1 MSGAKVKLFPG
12 STPSDGETEELDLRK
27 MGWPATHRPSF
38 ACCSSKMASRAA
50 AMSLVFGAATRVP
63 SMASALVALAAL
75 AALAAPARAK
85 RGPRVLG
92 VLAAETCTWAPDATG
107 GTLELVGVRLS
118 QAFSEAPRRG
128 AAEVADAAALAAA
141 FVKRR
146 RRRRKNVAVTAWSPG
161 AGAGAPASPVYL
173 VGALAGA
180 EAGAEAGAG
189 GAPLRL
195 RLEQAPAQAQASRPP
210 AAGEGAAPGALPA
223 RSCSAF
229 LDPTICDSESI

>member
-1 MSGAKVKLFPG
+1 M
-12 STPSDGETEELDLRK
+12 
-27 MGWPATHRPSF
+27 
-38 ACCSSKMASRAA
+38 
-50 AMSLVFGAATRVP
+50 
-63 SMASALVALAAL
+63 AAL
-75 AALAAPARAK
+75 AAVAALTAPAWAK

-92 VLAAETCTWAPDATG
+92 VLAADTCTWAPDAGG
-107 GTLELVGVRLS
+107 GTLELVGVQLS
-118 QAFSEAPRRG
+118 QVFSEAPRRG
-128 AAEVADAAALAAA
+128 AAEAADAAALAAA

-229 LDPTICDSESI
+229 LDPDGLCTVETITYC

>member
-1 MSGAKVKLFPG
+1 M
-12 STPSDGETEELDLRK
+12 
-27 MGWPATHRPSF
+27 
-38 ACCSSKMASRAA
+38 
-50 AMSLVFGAATRVP
+50 
-63 SMASALVALAAL
+63 
-75 AALAAPARAK
+75 
-85 RGPRVLG
+85 LG

-128 AAEVADAAALAAA
+128 AAEAADAAALAAA

-146 RRRRKNVAVTAWSPG
+146 RRRRKNVAVTAWSPPG
-161 AGAGAPASPVYL
+161 AGDGAAGSPVYL
-173 VGALAGA
+173 LGALAGV
-180 EAGAEAGAG
+180 EAGAAAGAG
-189 GAPLRL
+189 GASLRL

-229 LDPTICDSESI
+229 LDPVNAEVIDALGGGPRP

>member
-1 MSGAKVKLFPG
+1 MPTARRGARGPRG
-12 STPSDGETEELDLRK
+12 ARGAR
-27 MGWPATHRPSF
+27 AR
-38 ACCSSKMASRAA
+38 RAA
-50 AMSLVFGAATRVP
+50 W
-63 SMASALVALAAL
+63 AAL
-75 AALAAPARAK
+75 AAFAALAGLARA
-85 RGPRVLG
+85 RRRARVLG
-92 VLAAETCTWAPDATG
+92 VLAAETCTWAPDAAG
-107 GTLELVGVRLS
+107 GTVELFGVQLS

-128 AAEVADAAALAAA
+128 AAEAADAAELATA
-141 FVKRR
+141 FVTRKP
-146 RRRRKNVAVTAWSPG
+146 RRRKNVALTAWIEPDPSQSLG
-161 AGAGAPASPVYL
+161 AAAGAAGSPVYL

-229 LDPTICDSESI
+229 LDPTLEDAGGAAR

>member
-1 MSGAKVKLFPG
+1 M
-12 STPSDGETEELDLRK
+12 
-27 MGWPATHRPSF
+27 
-38 ACCSSKMASRAA
+38 
-50 AMSLVFGAATRVP
+50 
-63 SMASALVALAAL
+63 
-75 AALAAPARAK
+75 
-85 RGPRVLG
+85 LG

-128 AAEVADAAALAAA
+128 AAEAADAAALAAA

-146 RRRRKNVAVTAWSPG
+146 RRRRKNVAVTAWGPPG
-161 AGAGAPASPVYL
+161 AGDGAAGSPVYL

-229 LDPTICDSESI
+229 LDPAPAGTVCILPPPCVEKSYPPYMEDKTMAEGDIGCTYPCIGDI